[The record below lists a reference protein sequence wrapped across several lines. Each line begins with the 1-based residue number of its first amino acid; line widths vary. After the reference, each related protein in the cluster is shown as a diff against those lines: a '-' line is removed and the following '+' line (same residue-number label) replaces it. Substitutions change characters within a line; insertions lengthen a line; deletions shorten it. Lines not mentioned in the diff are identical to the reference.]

1 MAASVIPTQPI
12 IAPAA
17 VSTPKQWNTVF
28 NNAPVEKG
36 PPVNVVITSS
46 DPLPVQNTSTNQLS
60 FSVTIPPQ
68 HIKNNNNTSLN
79 AVSIRFAFLSVLGCQ
94 LPFGLLLIVH

>member
-1 MAASVIPTQPI
+1 MFYFVVLFIRFTVQSA
-12 IAPAA
+12 
-17 VSTPKQWNTVF
+17 PKQWNAAF

-46 DPLPVQNTSTNQLS
+46 DPLPAQNTSTNQLS

-68 HIKNNNNTSLN
+68 HIKNNSNNTS
-79 AVSIRFAFLSVLGCQ
+79 VSTVGHRFRPMISVN
-94 LPFGLLLIVH
+94 